1 MNPTILGVRLS
12 MLFRFY
18 GWRLRRHT
26 VQELLAGSGIAVGVA
41 LVFGVLVVN
50 TGLSGSAGEILHGLI
65 GSAQLQLAARSNAGF
80 DQQIATEAGRL
91 PGVQVAAALLRENVT
106 LLGPK
111 GRRTV
116 QLVGLGV
123 NDVRLGGVAQHNLSA
138 VALLVSGG
146 LGVTPEVA
154 NAIGTGAD
162 RPVTVLA
169 GVGVHRSHVSVVLG
183 DGTSSAATNGPVA
196 VALLSS
202 AQTLAGRPGRVT
214 QVLIEPRPGALRLV
228 TAELR
233 RLAAGR
239 LDVETADN
247 EVRLLAQ
254 ATKPNDQSTILFSAI
269 SVMVGILLALNAML
283 LTLPE
288 RRRFLA
294 DLRMQGYDWRQALL
308 LLGFEA
314 MMLGVVAS
322 LVGILL
328 GDVLSK
334 VFFQHTPTY
343 LASAFPISSQQ
354 TIHPSTVLLA
364 IVCGVLATMLASLP
378 LVFDLRPDRSA
389 DAVLREAGGGG
400 EVIDERMALKLGIG
414 GVVLAVAVAVMVVVA
429 PRMTIVGG
437 GALAL
442 VTLCLIPA
450 AFAGVARGLTR
461 IYEGV
466 HGSAL
471 FVAVSELRATT
482 TRSIALAG
490 IAALAVYGSVAIGG
504 ARNDLL
510 HGIDGAIAN
519 YFSTADI
526 WVVDGGDIFN
536 TNGFP
541 AHPVASAI
549 GDIPGVAS
557 VRTYQGGLLDVD
569 TRRLWVRARPPED
582 PAMLEAGQV
591 VSGNLAHATQLIRQ
605 GGWAAISSG
614 LADERHLRVGDSF
627 SLPTPS
633 GPVRFA
639 VAAIMTN
646 SGWPPGAITINSDDY
661 RRYWMTT
668 EAAALEVDVNPG
680 VDVQATRRAIQAA
693 LLGSPGLLARTGS
706 ERAAESEASARQ
718 GLRTLGEISTLL
730 LIAAALAVASALSA
744 TIWQR
749 RARLA
754 ALKIQGFDHRQLWRA
769 LLLESLILLGI
780 GCTDGILL
788 GIYGHALASRWLELT
803 TGFPAPFSLG
813 GSQVLITFALVTGI
827 AIFVVAL
834 PGYTAARVPARTSF
848 QE

>member
-1 MNPTILGVRLS
+1 
-12 MLFRFY
+12 
-18 GWRLRRHT
+18 
-26 VQELLAGSGIAVGVA
+26 
-41 LVFGVLVVN
+41 
-50 TGLSGSAGEILHGLI
+50 
-65 GSAQLQLAARSNAGF
+65 
-80 DQQIATEAGRL
+80 
-91 PGVQVAAALLRENVT
+91 
-106 LLGPK
+106 
-111 GRRTV
+111 
-116 QLVGLGV
+116 
-123 NDVRLGGVAQHNLSA
+123 
-138 VALLVSGG
+138 
-146 LGVTPEVA
+146 
-154 NAIGTGAD
+154 
-162 RPVTVLA
+162 
-169 GVGVHRSHVSVVLG
+169 
-183 DGTSSAATNGPVA
+183 
-196 VALLSS
+196 
-202 AQTLAGRPGRVT
+202 
-214 QVLIEPRPGALRLV
+214 LIEPRPGALRAV
-228 TAELR
+228 AAELR
-233 RLAAGR
+233 RLAAGH
-239 LDVETADN
+239 LDVETTDN

-294 DLRMQGYDWRQALL
+294 DLRMQGYDWRQVLL

-314 MMLGVVAS
+314 MMLGVAAS
-322 LVGILL
+322 LVGIVL

-343 LASAFPISSQQ
+343 LASAFPINSQQ

-378 LVFDLRPDRSA
+378 LVFDLRPGRSA

-400 EVIDERMALKLGIG
+400 EVIDERSALKLGIG
-414 GVVLAVAVAVMVVVA
+414 GVVLAVLVAVLVAVA
-429 PRMTIVGG
+429 PSLTIVGG

-466 HGSAL
+466 RGSAL

-510 HGIDGAIAN
+510 RGIDGAIAN

-541 AHPVASAI
+541 AHALASSI
-549 GDIPGVAS
+549 EGIPGVAS
-557 VRTYQGGLLDVD
+557 VRTYQGGLLDVG

-582 PAMLEAGQV
+582 SAILEAGQV
-591 VSGNLAHATQLIRQ
+591 VSGDLARATKLIRH
-605 GGWAAISSG
+605 GGWTAISSG
-614 LADERHLRVGDSF
+614 LADERHLRVGDSIR
-627 SLPTPS
+627 LPTPS
-633 GPVRFA
+633 GPVRFG

-661 RRYWMTT
+661 RRYWRTT
-668 EAAALEVDVNPG
+668 EAAALEVDVKPG
-680 VDVQATRRAIQAA
+680 VDVQATRRAVQVA
-693 LLGSPGLLARTGS
+693 LLGHPGLLARTGG

-749 RARLA
+749 RTRLA

-780 GCTDGILL
+780 GCADGILL